1 MVEDLEFLDMV
12 GQAALVREGKA
23 SPSELVDAAI
33 ARAEARNGPLNAIVL
48 PLYQQARAQAAGT
61 LPDGPL
67 RGVPFLL
74 KDLGGQL
81 AGAPLTCGMRALRD
95 ADWHEPADSYFTAKL
110 RSAGVCFLGRTNS
123 PELGLYPGTEPE
135 AWGPTHNPW
144 KHGYSPGGSSGG
156 SAAAVAA
163 GIVPAG
169 HASDGGGSIRIPASH
184 CGLVGLKPTRGRS
197 SFGPSAGDRW
207 AGFSCEGFV
216 TRTVRDTA
224 TLLDAVSG
232 AMPGDPHAAPIPAR
246 PVAASRAPGRRLRV
260 GFMTTAPRGIDGHP
274 DVVPAVEVC
283 ARALED
289 LGHHVEEACPAAL
302 EDPQSIRAFVA
313 VVAAN
318 IAHTVDVWG
327 EKLGRVLGEQ
337 DLEPLTWA
345 LAQSARSRSTLD
357 YLEALD
363 VLNIVSRQLAGWWDD
378 GFDLLLTPCSAQ
390 PPPPHGTFLSTPDEP
405 FAGFTRA
412 APFSVYTSPF
422 NMSGQP
428 GISLPLHWTP
438 SGLPIGSHLVARF
451 GEEATLLSVAAE
463 LEAAVPW
470 ADKRPIPS

>member
-1 MVEDLEFLDMV
+1 MVS
-12 GQAALVREGKA
+12 QAALVRSGEV
-23 SPSELVDAAI
+23 SPLELVDATI
-33 ARAEARNGPLNAIVL
+33 ARAEARNESLNAIVL
-48 PLYQQARAQAAGT
+48 PFYEEARKQAVGD

-95 ADWHEPADSYFTAKL
+95 AGWHEPADSYFTAKL
-110 RSAGVCFLGRTNS
+110 RAAGVCFIGRSNS

-144 KHGYSPGGSSGG
+144 KRGYSPGGSSGG

-163 GIVPAG
+163 GIVSAA

-207 AGFSCEGFV
+207 SGFSCEGFV

-232 AMPGDPHAAPIPAR
+232 AMPGDPHAAPRPAR
-246 PVAASRAPGRRLRV
+246 PFAESLEPGRRLRV
-260 GFMTTAPRGIDGHP
+260 GFMTTGPRGTEVHP
-274 DVVPAVEVC
+274 DVLPAVEVC
-283 ARALED
+283 AAALED
-289 LGHHVEEACPAAL
+289 LGHQVEPAYPDAL
-302 EDPQSIRAFVA
+302 DDPQAIQAFVA
-313 VVAAN
+313 IVAAN

-327 EKLGRVLGEQ
+327 EKLGRVLGED

-345 LAQSARSRSTLD
+345 LANSARKRTTLD
-357 YLEALD
+357 YLESLD
-363 VLNIVSRQLAGWWDD
+363 TLNVVSRDLAALWDQ
-378 GFDLLLTPCSAQ
+378 GFDLLLTPCSAE
-390 PPPPHGTFLSTPDEP
+390 PPPPHGTFIATPEEP
-405 FAGFTRA
+405 FSGFTRA
-412 APFSVYTSPF
+412 APFSIYTAPF

-463 LEAAVPW
+463 LEVAIPW
-470 ADKRPIPS
+470 ANKRPS